1 MKKKVGILSMQRVI
15 NYGSYLQAYALKQ
28 LLLRHGAK
36 SVEFIDIKEGL
47 HTKEYTIK
55 GLPHYLR
62 RLRAFI
68 VLLLNRR
75 VIHKIKTRNFMKEVS
90 STIRNAWPDLGL
102 SNIPSY
108 PNVDLAVIGSDEVF
122 HCCQQTWWGFTTQ
135 LYGDIP
141 NASEIVSYAGSF
153 GGTTLENLKKLG
165 WDKQISDNLKKLKF
179 ISVRDDNSKHIVEML
194 TGIKSRLDID
204 PVLAYGFKNEINN
217 VNPVDEKD
225 YILLYSY
232 PDRIND
238 TNEIKAIRNFAKKRN
253 KKLISIMSCYDW
265 CDRGVVCTPL
275 DVLAWFRNADMVI
288 TETFHGSIF
297 SIITERQFATFG
309 RKSAMPKL
317 TSMLSP
323 YGLESRL
330 VKDFKIENVF
340 ADEIDYECVNSKLS
354 ELRKCS
360 ENYIAEILSDNN

>member
-1 MKKKVGILSMQRVI
+1 M
-15 NYGSYLQAYALKQ
+15 
-28 LLLRHGAK
+28 
-36 SVEFIDIKEGL
+36 
-47 HTKEYTIK
+47 
-55 GLPHYLR
+55 
-62 RLRAFI
+62 LRAFI
-68 VLLLNRR
+68 A
-75 VIHKIKTRNFMKEVS
+75 M
-90 STIRNAWPDLGL
+90 D
-102 SNIPSY
+102 
-108 PNVDLAVIGSDEVF
+108 PN
-122 HCCQQTWWGFTTQ
+122 H
-135 LYGDIP
+135 
-141 NASEIVSYAGSF
+141 
-153 GGTTLENLKKLG
+153 
-165 WDKQISDNLKKLKF
+165 ISA
-179 ISVRDDNSKHIVEML
+179 M
-194 TGIKSRLDID
+194 
-204 PVLAYGFKNEINN
+204 A
-217 VNPVDEKD
+217 
-225 YILLYSY
+225 
-232 PDRIND
+232 
-238 TNEIKAIRNFAKKRN
+238 
-253 KKLISIMSCYDW
+253 SCYDW